1 MKIEPRNKRRKVDLV
16 KLDTSIYQD
25 LMKDSRHKLDTSRS
39 IELYDFRIFISK
51 FRLMMTWIA
60 RISFTK
66 PPTHIK
72 ALF

>member
-1 MKIEPRNKRRKVDLV
+1 MKIKLKNKRRKVDLV

-25 LMKDSRHKLDTSRS
+25 LMKDSRHKLDTSHS
-39 IELYDFRIFISK
+39 IELYDFRIFRSK

-60 RISFTK
+60 RVSFTK